1 MPQEQE
7 SDANGSNRSG
17 RAVMHKSDV
26 LSACVLNAS
35 RVLVHVLSGLELLV
49 SRDAFDANR
58 P

>member
-1 MPQEQE
+1 MPQEKE
-7 SDANGSNRSG
+7 SDANGSRSG
-17 RAVMHKSDV
+17 RAVIHKSDV